1 MLPAPE
7 YPLHFFSSW
16 FLSYSCDLQFSK
28 VIIIRPITIIT
39 TFAKSLDAQLL
50 SLVILFNSSFFSSG
64 KTFNPFLPGSNGWQ
78 VLFSLQTSATLYLV
92 SMLERRVLYW
102 KGNEALNPTEIFSN
116 HHISELNINSIQDE
130 TCRTRGFIYMLPMHT
145 VTACLVVCE
154 CSLELANSVWRT
166 CRCSKHL
173 HRKQMFPCEKLSVDF
188 YG

>member
-7 YPLHFFSSW
+7 YPFHFFSSW
-16 FLSYSCDLQFSK
+16 FLSYSCDLEFSK

-39 TFAKSLDAQLL
+39 ILEKSLDAQLI
-50 SLVILFNSSFFSSG
+50 SLIFLLNNSFFSLA
-64 KTFNPFLPGSNGWQ
+64 KAFNPFLPGSSGWQ

-145 VTACLVVCE
+145 VTACLVVCK
-154 CSLELANSVWRT
+154 CTSLELANSVCRT

-173 HRKQMFPCEKLSVDF
+173 HRKQMFPC
-188 YG
+188 G